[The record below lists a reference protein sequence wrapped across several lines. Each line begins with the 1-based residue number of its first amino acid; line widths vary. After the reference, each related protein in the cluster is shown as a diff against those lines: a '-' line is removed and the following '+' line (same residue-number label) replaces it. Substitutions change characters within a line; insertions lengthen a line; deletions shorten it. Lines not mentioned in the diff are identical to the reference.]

1 VESVECDQDQV
12 ARQEHRISGRGRE
25 TGAGK
30 ELDLLDL
37 GPPEPMDL

>member
-1 VESVECDQDQV
+1 MRSRGSEVVG
-12 ARQEHRISGRGRE
+12 ARQEHRISGRGKE

-30 ELDLLDL
+30 ELDSLDL